1 MKTSH
6 SGQYGNSSHKTR
18 NVLDVSQGNLADEAS
33 RCAARHSLRDAY
45 RQALPHLAYH
55 PSSIRIARR
64 TLPCGSP
71 VNIGY
76 LPDRR
81 PAGKSASSAN
91 HIVRYEGTE
100 FSLRFRGRPYTD
112 FHMVLDKRTWDQNA
126 PPTCQMI
133 SVGFAVARMLGGGSE
148 LFYNRVAPT
157 WDRFHYQIVASGN
170 MTLWE
175 SDTSQWPAFTVRE
188 EGEDVK
194 RMSDIVCGRM
204 NEFLRRGA
212 ECDLALK
219 CVADHFHSIMIP
231 RRKTRPN
238 GVFGNDRDF
247 GTFGVLEMSGY
258 FVSAKTENACRI
270 LEAPQWGQLYED
282 ALRELS
288 FS

>member
-1 MKTSH
+1 
-6 SGQYGNSSHKTR
+6 
-18 NVLDVSQGNLADEAS
+18 
-33 RCAARHSLRDAY
+33 
-45 RQALPHLAYH
+45 
-55 PSSIRIARR
+55 
-64 TLPCGSP
+64 
-71 VNIGY
+71 
-76 LPDRR
+76 
-81 PAGKSASSAN
+81 
-91 HIVRYEGTE
+91 
-100 FSLRFRGRPYTD
+100 
-112 FHMVLDKRTWDQNA
+112 MVLGKRTWGQNA
-126 PPTCQMI
+126 PPTSQMI
-133 SVGFAVARMLGGGSE
+133 SVGLAVARMLGRGSE

-175 SDTSQWPAFTVRE
+175 SDTSRWPALTVRE

-194 RMSDIVCGRM
+194 RMSDIICGHM

-219 CVADHFHSIMIP
+219 CVADHFHSILIP

-238 GVFGNDRDF
+238 GVLGNESDF

-258 FVSAKTENACRI
+258 FVSGKSEKACRI
-270 LEAPQWGQLYED
+270 LDAPQCGQLYED